1 MKNYG
6 RSYPYLSLCGL
17 NCSLCTMHLSGYCPG
32 CGGGEGNQPCSFF
45 KCAGEH
51 GSVEFCYMCESYPC
65 EKYDHATEFDSF
77 ITHQNMIQ
85 DSVKARQIGKEA
97 YKAEQEEK
105 AEILKVLMDNYSD
118 GRRKTVFS
126 IAVNLLELQDIRE
139 VMEHIKTEINPENTG
154 KEKAAAAAGY
164 FQAAADRKGV
174 VLKLRKKPSTPSGQK
189 QKDTE

>member
-1 MKNYG
+1 
-6 RSYPYLSLCGL
+6 
-17 NCSLCTMHLSGYCPG
+17 
-32 CGGGEGNQPCSFF
+32 
-45 KCAGEH
+45 
-51 GSVEFCYMCESYPC
+51 MCESFPC
-65 EKYDHATEFDSF
+65 DKYDHVTEFDSF

-105 AEILKVLMDNYSD
+105 AEILKVLLDNYND
-118 GRRKTVFS
+118 GRRKTFYS

-164 FQAAADRKGV
+164 FQAAADKKGV
-174 VLKLRKKPSTPSGQK
+174 VLKLRKKPSTPSGRK

>member
-51 GSVEFCYMCESYPC
+51 GSVEFCYMCESFPC
-65 EKYDHATEFDSF
+65 DKYDHATEFDSF

-97 YKAEQEEK
+97 YKAEQEE
-105 AEILKVLMDNYSD
+105 
-118 GRRKTVFS
+118 RQRF
-126 IAVNLLELQDIRE
+126 
-139 VMEHIKTEINPENTG
+139 
-154 KEKAAAAAGY
+154 
-164 FQAAADRKGV
+164 
-174 VLKLRKKPSTPSGQK
+174 
-189 QKDTE
+189 